1 MTQKMELTK
10 DIETDIVRLLMNG
23 TPLTTICKA
32 KNSPSLSK
40 VYDWIQHNKEFASKI
55 LTARRIAAQTY
66 LDKMIEELDT
76 ADNRNIQIVAQKLQ
90 HYRWMASKLIGIYG
104 EKQQVNVDQKIEITW
119 SSDEDKNDI
128 KNVSES
134 GSTDATNELRTRHE
148 LRK

>member
-23 TPLTTICKA
+23 TPLTTICKN

-40 VYDWIQHNKEFASKI
+40 VYDWIQTNKDFASKI

-76 ADNRNIQIVAQKLQ
+76 ADNRNIQIVATKLQ

-119 SSDEDKNDI
+119 NSDEDKTYENEM
-128 KNVSES
+128 KNVSDS
-134 GSTDATNELRTRHE
+134 GSTQATN
-148 LRK
+148 KI

>member
-1 MTQKMELTK
+1 MELTK

-40 VYDWIQHNKEFASKI
+40 VYDWIQTNKDFANKI

-76 ADNRNIQIVAQKLQ
+76 ADNRNIQIVATKLQ
-90 HYRWMASKLIGIYG
+90 HYRWMASKLIAIYG

-119 SSDEDKNDI
+119 NSDEDKSYENEI
-128 KNVSES
+128 KNVSDS
-134 GSTDATNELRTRHE
+134 GSIDEANNVSHTT
-148 LRK
+148 